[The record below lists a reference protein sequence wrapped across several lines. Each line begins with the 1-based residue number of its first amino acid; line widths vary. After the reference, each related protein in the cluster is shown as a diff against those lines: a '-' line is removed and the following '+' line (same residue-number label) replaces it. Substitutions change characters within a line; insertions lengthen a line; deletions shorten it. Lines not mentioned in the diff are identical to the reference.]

1 MIRAIKFNT
10 LLLSI
15 LITSLTI
22 NAAQTAEITKS
33 GESQHL
39 LYNKDVLL
47 QDFSGKNRSIEEY
60 TGKGK
65 WLLVMIWASSCHIC
79 NAEIKNYIELNNK
92 HKNKDL
98 TVLGISVDGWQY
110 KADALEFIR
119 KHKVNFTNLIAAPV
133 VIDHFYELQTGKNLV
148 GTPSFLLYAPSG
160 ELKAEQS
167 GAVPTT
173 LIEEFISKN
182 SNKTQ

>member
-1 MIRAIKFNT
+1 MRTIKCNT
-10 LLLSI
+10 LLLFFV
-15 LITSLTI
+15 ITSLTVNI
-22 NAAQTAEITKS
+22 SQSAELAKS
-33 GESQHL
+33 GKSQHL

-47 QDFSGKNRSIEEY
+47 QDFSGKNRNITEY

-65 WLLVMIWASSCHIC
+65 WLLVMIWASNCHIC
-79 NAEIKNYIELNNK
+79 NTEIKNYVELNNK

-119 KHKVNFTNLIAAPV
+119 KHKVNFTNLIAAPI
-133 VIDHFYELQTGKNLV
+133 VIDYFYELQTGKNLV

-182 SNKTQ
+182 SNNTQ